1 MSEALGLVHLYC
13 GDGKGKTTAA
23 MGLALRA
30 TGNGLRVLVVQF
42 LKDGQSGEIKAL
54 QTLPGVRVLAGKGAS
69 PFSFAMSESEK
80 ASCRA
85 FHDAH
90 LREAIQA
97 CREGGCDILLLDEA
111 VGACRRELLDREA
124 LLTFIRTRPPGLEV
138 VLTGREPDEA
148 LCEAADYITE
158 MKKHKHPFDRGVRAR
173 TGIEK

>member
-111 VGACRRELLDREA
+111 VGAIRRADLFIVGGSSLTVYPAAGLVSYCR
-124 LLTFIRTRPPGLEV
+124 PGRL
-138 VLTGREPDEA
+138 VLINRDPTPFDS
-148 LCEAADYITE
+148 EAALVI
-158 MKKHKHPFDRGVRAR
+158 R
-173 TGIEK
+173 EKIGEVFAQV